1 MLELQ
6 LFWNRMKPKCW
17 RLECPDTS
25 WLSPACGQQQ
35 SHRYLIHY
43 RQFVQ
48 TCKFLT
54 YHVWWQQCWSVV
66 MHLDGTLQAHM
77 MKNHIISIFSI
88 SFDAFAFWVFR
99 FNNGACNSH
108 FVVYIYDH
116 AVFLSYF
123 SLVGVSMLIISIV
136 GCLSRSRQR
145 MMMLSWTLLGSI
157 YLSQGS
163 LQLETFPNNIFN
175 DRFHHTAL
183 SIEYSWKVCNF

>member
-17 RLECPDTS
+17 QLECPYTS

-48 TCKFLT
+48 TCKVLT

-88 SFDAFAFWVFR
+88 SSDAFAFWVFR
-99 FNNGACNSH
+99 FKWCLQFSFCSLHIWSCCFLELFFFGWGQYVDHINCRLSKPKQAKDDDVVMNSAWQH
-108 FVVYIYDH
+108 
-116 AVFLSYF
+116 LPKPG
-123 SLVGVSMLIISIV
+123 LVTG
-136 GCLSRSRQR
+136 
-145 MMMLSWTLLGSI
+145 
-157 YLSQGS
+157 
-163 LQLETFPNNIFN
+163 TFPNNIFN
-175 DRFHHTAL
+175 YRFHHTAL
-183 SIEYSWKVCNF
+183 SIHEKFVI